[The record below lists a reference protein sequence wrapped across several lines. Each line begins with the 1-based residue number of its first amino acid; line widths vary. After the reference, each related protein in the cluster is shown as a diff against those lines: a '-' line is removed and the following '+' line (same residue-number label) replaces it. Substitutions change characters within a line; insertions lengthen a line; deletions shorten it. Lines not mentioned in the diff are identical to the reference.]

1 MKKLMLF
8 AASAAGAAWLVAS
21 FPLVTLF
28 LLLATSVWLYLTGQA
43 FQWLTPSA
51 RHAPWVALVS
61 SSRPLRRSSSLST
74 TKKTPRGHSSWER
87 RTQHA

>member
-8 AASAAGAAWLVAS
+8 AASAVGATWLVAS
-21 FPLVTLF
+21 SPFVMLF

-51 RHAPWVALVS
+51 RHAPWVARAS
-61 SSRPLRRSSSLST
+61 TARPPRSMSA
-74 TKKTPRGHSSWER
+74 TKAVHRGQSSWGR